1 MFNVRKLN
9 STAVFFITIILIIFI
24 GIGDLYSGYINYSLL
39 NEADLIN
46 RLGVIRGSIQRL
58 LKLELIGV
66 ENAELLSSIDASLQ
80 DLRFEQNNPA
90 LTELRLQWEQI
101 KQTILQHRSSPS
113 GNLQHSLL
121 SASEQIWDTANSAVL
136 SIQNLSE
143 QRLTQS
149 KLLFALTFSTLM
161 LAAVILVWLR
171 RYVQGQL
178 EYLVRYDTLTSAITR
193 SYYEKILPREMEHA
207 RRNNSP
213 LSLIVLDVDKFKQI
227 NDTHGHIVGDY
238 ALQKLAAILI
248 NNLRRTDFLAR
259 IGGDEFVIIAPQ
271 TTKTEAKKLADRL
284 QRIIAD
290 TDFPGLGPISISMG
304 IAQFDFKES
313 MNQLVDRADQALYQ
327 AKADG
332 RNQTAVSF

>member
-1 MFNVRKLN
+1 
-9 STAVFFITIILIIFI
+9 
-24 GIGDLYSGYINYSLL
+24 
-39 NEADLIN
+39 
-46 RLGVIRGSIQRL
+46 
-58 LKLELIGV
+58 
-66 ENAELLSSIDASLQ
+66 
-80 DLRFEQNNPA
+80 
-90 LTELRLQWEQI
+90 
-101 KQTILQHRSSPS
+101 
-113 GNLQHSLL
+113 
-121 SASEQIWDTANSAVL
+121 
-136 SIQNLSE
+136 
-143 QRLTQS
+143 
-149 KLLFALTFSTLM
+149 
-161 LAAVILVWLR
+161 
-171 RYVQGQL
+171 
-178 EYLVRYDTLTSAITR
+178 
-193 SYYEKILPREMEHA
+193 MEHA

-271 TTKTEAKKLADRL
+271 TTKIEAKKLADRL